1 MLYKDFIEQATK
13 IISRGGNA
21 KLTFSSAIEHSSPPD
36 DDKFTMKCLIVKI
49 DERIYILS
57 NNGNLDGGCSNIAS
71 PHKMKYGWEPE
82 ASVNLISSLI
92 STDTF
97 VSEDDF

>member
-1 MLYKDFIEQATK
+1 MLYKDFIDQVTK

-21 KLTFSSAIEHSSPPD
+21 KLTFSSAAGHSSPPD
-36 DDKFTMKCLIVKI
+36 DDKFTMECLIVKI

-57 NNGNLDGGCSNIAS
+57 NNGNLDGGCSHIAS
-71 PHKMKYGWEPE
+71 LHKMKYGWEPGM
-82 ASVNLISSLI
+82 AVNLISSLV